1 MLERLTSQWMINTEE
16 LKEANLEKLVSEY
29 PADTSELIE
38 SSLARAID
46 LFSEA
51 LAS

>member
-1 MLERLTSQWMINTEE
+1 MINTEE

-46 LFSEA
+46 LLSEA